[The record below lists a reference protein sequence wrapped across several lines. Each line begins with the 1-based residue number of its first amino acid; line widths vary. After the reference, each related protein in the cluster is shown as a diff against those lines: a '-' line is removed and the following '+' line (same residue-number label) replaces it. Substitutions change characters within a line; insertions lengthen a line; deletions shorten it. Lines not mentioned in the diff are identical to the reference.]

1 MSDSTKIVP
10 LANLCDEFTDG
21 NWVQS
26 KDQSPS
32 GIRLV
37 QTGNIGTGTFKNRLS
52 KARFI
57 SEDTF
62 RELKCTEVFP
72 GDCLV
77 SRLPDPVGRACIV
90 PDLGARMITAV
101 DCSILRLD
109 SNRIIPNY
117 FIYYTQAASY
127 FNEVERYCTGATR
140 KRISR
145 KNLGKVGVP
154 VPALSQQKR
163 IVAILDEAFAGIETA
178 ITNTEKNIANARE
191 VIDARLAVLF
201 ANRHQNWI
209 CGPLNDFVEL
219 VSTGPFG
226 SLLHKSDYVS
236 DGIPLI
242 NPVNIQGDSIV
253 PDPNKRV
260 DKEGF
265 KKLRAYVL
273 RAGDIVIARRGEI
286 GRCAVISQEQDG
298 WVCGTGCFFIRPSKK
313 TDPCFLAH
321 LLRSRPYREKLE
333 QSATGATMLNLSN
346 KVLAGLPVSM
356 PAIDEQKKIA
366 DYISGFETDCLKI
379 SAVQK
384 RKIYLLGELKQS
396 LLQKAFSGELT
407 TDRAERELAVV
418 MP

>member
-1 MSDSTKIVP
+1 MSE
-10 LANLCDEFTDG
+10 A
-21 NWVQS
+21 W
-26 KDQSPS
+26 
-32 GIRLV
+32 
-37 QTGNIGTGTFKNRLS
+37 
-52 KARFI
+52 ARKPFI
-57 SEDTF
+57 
-62 RELKCTEVFP
+62 
-72 GDCLV
+72 DCLDKSPKTSKIPKKRFQDRGQYPIV
-77 SRLPDPVGRACIV
+77 SQEKDLINGYWDNPDDVVRVDHPVIV
-90 PDLGARMITAV
+90 FGDH
-101 DCSILRLD
+101 
-109 SNRIIPNY
+109 
-117 FIYYTQAASY
+117 TQAVKLIDFDFVVGADGVKILKPKPFLDPRY
-127 FNEVERYCTGATR
+127 FYYFLIGHPVKALGYARHFRLLKKLEVAIPSLAE
-140 KRISR
+140 
-145 KNLGKVGVP
+145 
-154 VPALSQQKR
+154 QKR

>member
-1 MSDSTKIVP
+1 VSE
-10 LANLCDEFTDG
+10 A
-21 NWVQS
+21 W
-26 KDQSPS
+26 
-32 GIRLV
+32 
-37 QTGNIGTGTFKNRLS
+37 
-52 KARFI
+52 ARKPFI
-57 SEDTF
+57 
-62 RELKCTEVFP
+62 
-72 GDCLV
+72 DCLDKSPKTSKIPKKRFQDRGQYPIV
-77 SRLPDPVGRACIV
+77 SQEKDLINGYWDNPDDVVRVDHPVIV
-90 PDLGARMITAV
+90 FGDH
-101 DCSILRLD
+101 
-109 SNRIIPNY
+109 
-117 FIYYTQAASY
+117 TQAVKLIDFDFVVGADGVKILKPKPFLDPRY
-127 FNEVERYCTGATR
+127 FYYFLIGHPVKALGYARHFRLLKKLEVAIPSLAE
-140 KRISR
+140 
-145 KNLGKVGVP
+145 
-154 VPALSQQKR
+154 QKR